1 MGQERVEALFEGG
14 EAFFASERFIEAVGC
29 DDDVGFEVGEVL
41 VEVAEVVGTRH
52 QVHFVGR
59 PGEVADRE
67 FVI

>member
-1 MGQERVEALFEGG
+1 MGKERVEALFEGG
-14 EAFFASERFIEAVGC
+14 DSLFVVERFIESVGR